1 MSFLNTLATMAVGF
15 AAAKGIEQVQKMGGV
30 SGLQQMLQNATSSS
44 GGLADSLGSMAQ
56 QMGIPGGAQMVQNA
70 MSEMQQMTSAGTG
83 ATQAGLGGLFAALGG
98 AGTAVAASGAGM
110 MGEMMSAMTKGTP
123 VSNAAEENAKLM
135 IRAMIQAAKADG
147 QIDPD
152 EQARILDHLKNAQ
165 PDEIAFVREQLAAPR
180 DIPGLVA
187 DAQGAMKAQVFSA
200 AVMAITIDTEAE
212 RTFLAQLAQGLG
224 LDPATRDTL
233 LAAQGRAPLGV

>member
-30 SGLQQMLQNATSSS
+30 AGLQEMLQNASAP
-44 GGLADSLGSMAQ
+44 GGLADSLGGMAQ
-56 QMGIPGGAQMVQNA
+56 QMGIPGGAQMVQNV
-70 MSEMQQMTSAGTG
+70 MSEVQQMTSAGTG

-123 VSNAAEENAKLM
+123 VSDAAEENAKLM

-165 PDEIAFVREQLAAPR
+165 PDEIAFVKEQLAAPL
-180 DIPGLVA
+180 DIAGLVA
-187 DAQGAMKAQVFSA
+187 DAQGAVKAQVFSA

-212 RTFLAQLAQGLG
+212 RAFLAQLAQGLG